1 MTPDPYYNPDCD
13 LFLGIDKGFR
23 NPNVTL
29 WIQPDRKMGAG
40 DRPLRPLPGAQDPGR
55 ERQDSLGDS

>member
-1 MTPDPYYNPDCD
+1 MTPDPSYAPDCN

-29 WIQPDRKMGAG
+29 WI
-40 DRPLRPLPGAQDPGR
+40 
-55 ERQDSLGDS
+55 